1 MSRSAAR
8 APAAAGAAQPA
19 GLRGVLAAVE
29 FRALW
34 ASHALSAAGDR
45 LALVALT
52 VLVYSRTGSPFL
64 AAVAYGAGTV
74 PYLFGGVFL
83 AGLADRLPRRAVMIA
98 CDLARALLAAVMA
111 LPGMPPGVLV
121 GLLYLVTAVQPAFDA
136 ARAAVTRD
144 VLSGGLYETGSAV
157 MLVTYRMVMLAGAAA
172 AGLAVAVAGARAAV
186 VADAATFLASAALIR
201 AGIHARPAAAPRA
214 IARAGNRRSQG
225 AGGRP
230 RRGSVLSCIR
240 LVFCD
245 PVLRTVMGLGWLAVF
260 YEVPEGIA
268 APYAAAA
275 GGSPADA
282 GLLIAAGQA
291 MILAAPL
298 WARLPEA
305 ARQRWMGLMAAAA
318 AGTVTLTALHPGIAA
333 SAAIFAAAGAFGTYQ
348 VTVGTTF
355 VSSVPPACRAQ
366 VLGIAAAGL
375 VAGQGLAFAAAGW
388 AAQAVSP
395 AAVTAAGGGLGAVTA
410 CHLAASWRR
419 LRPEPAHPAPAGPA
433 AHTAQSPRTCRPRE
447 RPSRDHR
454 PGLRSQR
461 EFHRTRSVRPGLP
474 GPFPFCASPRLPAER
489 GRRPARRRCAAETM
503 DSHQGRFTRFSC

>member
-1 MSRSAAR
+1 
-8 APAAAGAAQPA
+8 
-19 GLRGVLAAVE
+19 VLAVGE

-121 GLLYLVTAVQPAFDA
+121 ALLYLVTAVQPAFDA

-157 MLVTYRMVMLAGAAA
+157 MQMTYRLVMLAGAAA
-172 AGLAVAVAGARAAV
+172 AGLAVAVAGPRAAV
-186 VADAATFLASAALIR
+186 AADAATFLASAALIR
-201 AGIHARPAAAPRA
+201 AGIHARPAAASRA
-214 IARAGNRRSQG
+214 DAWSGNRRSEG
-225 AGGRP
+225 KAEAKP
-230 RRGSVLSCIR
+230 WRGSALSGIR
-240 LVFCD
+240 LVFGD

-275 GGSPADA
+275 GGSPAAA

-305 ARQRWMGLMAAAA
+305 ARQRWMGPMAVAA
-318 AGTVTLTALHPGIAA
+318 AGTVTLTALHPGIAG
-333 SAAIFAAAGAFGTYQ
+333 SAAIFAAAGALGTYQ

-355 VSSVPPACRAQ
+355 ASSVPPACCAQ
-366 VLGIAAAGL
+366 ALGIAAAGL

-388 AAQAVSP
+388 AAQAISP
-395 AAVTAAGGGLGAVTA
+395 AAVTAAAGGLRAVTA
-410 CHLAASWRR
+410 CSLAASWRR
-419 LRPEPAHPAPAGPA
+419 LRAVPAHPAPAGPA
-433 AHTAQSPRTCRPRE
+433 ARTARSPRACRPRE
-447 RPSRDHR
+447 RPPRDHR

-461 EFHRTRSVRPGLP
+461 EFHRTRSVRPGFP
-474 GPFPFCASPRLPAER
+474 GPFLFCASPRLLSKR
-489 GRRPARRRCAAETM
+489 GRRPARRRCGPETVE
-503 DSHQGRFTRFSC
+503 SHQGRFTRFSC